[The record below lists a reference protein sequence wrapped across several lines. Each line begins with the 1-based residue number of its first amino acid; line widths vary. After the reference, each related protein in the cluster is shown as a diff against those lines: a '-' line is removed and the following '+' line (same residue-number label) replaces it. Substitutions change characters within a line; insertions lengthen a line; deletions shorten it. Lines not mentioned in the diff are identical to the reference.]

1 VIEHRHRAYVEGR
14 VRAGVLEHVTT
25 DLMRRPGLADRLG
38 RRRLVHGGIKLP
50 VDGRLFHIDMAV
62 LTGGATVTV
71 CGQQKVMRD
80 LFDAADTR
88 GLSIFWN
95 AGRVALHDL
104 DVARPSVT

>member
-1 VIEHRHRAYVEGR
+1 
-14 VRAGVLEHVTT
+14 
-25 DLMRRPGLADRLG
+25 
-38 RRRLVHGGIKLP
+38 
-50 VDGRLFHIDMAV
+50 MAV
-62 LTGGATVTV
+62 LTGGSTVTV